1 MKNKLELSNYNF
13 TVNLQKIVLNN
24 FKNVSNGEVVFQ
36 SYKYREKISKKIKK
50 AKKDNIEYDYNI
62 EENLL
67 SDIIGLYGQNGSG
80 KTSIVDGINL
90 FKCIAS
96 GQKIP
101 SYVNDFIGN
110 KGNSIKLEFTFYIND
125 NLDNK
130 YSEQL
135 LTYVFEIGKVRDKL
149 NIIYEK
155 MYTYF
160 ILNDEIESRRKNL
173 IEFKMNASPSVKPNF
188 QNDIVNA
195 SYSKNAL
202 EVANELAQLTQT
214 SFIFG
219 EKAFNVLSNSVEIL
233 KIPLISLKAFAM
245 DNLVVIRNDRLRA
258 QENDEPIPF
267 NLIIYNSFD
276 RIVKEYLVSYNKPI
290 NLSLDEFNIFK
301 KTIESSNIVIGSIIP
316 GLQIEVNEVG
326 DKTLQDGT
334 KGKMIELLSVRDG
347 IKSPLVCESDGIKK
361 IIAIVSAIIAMVND
375 KKVCLV
381 VDELDAGV
389 YEYLLGEILYVLEN
403 DAEGQFLFT
412 SHNLRALETLSKDAI
427 VFTTTNPENRYI
439 RFLNIKSTNNLRD
452 LYIRSLKLG
461 GQKEWLYNNSDRND
475 IGYSFY
481 NAWED
486 GFDDN

>member
-50 AKKDNIEYDYNI
+50 AKKDNIDYDYNI
-62 EENLL
+62 DENLL

-101 SYVNDFIGN
+101 NYVNDFIGN
-110 KGNSIKLEFTFYIND
+110 KGNSIKLEFTFYIDD
-125 NLDNK
+125 NLDK
-130 YSEQL
+130 EDSQQL

-155 MYTYF
+155 MYTFF

-173 IEFKMNASPSVKPNF
+173 IEFKMDASPSVRPNF

-219 EKAFNVLSNSVEIL
+219 EKAFNVLSSSV
-233 KIPLISLKAFAM
+233 
-245 DNLVVIRNDRLRA
+245 
-258 QENDEPIPF
+258 
-267 NLIIYNSFD
+267 
-276 RIVKEYLVSYNKPI
+276 
-290 NLSLDEFNIFK
+290 
-301 KTIESSNIVIGSIIP
+301 
-316 GLQIEVNEVG
+316 
-326 DKTLQDGT
+326 
-334 KGKMIELLSVRDG
+334 
-347 IKSPLVCESDGIKK
+347 
-361 IIAIVSAIIAMVND
+361 
-375 KKVCLV
+375 
-381 VDELDAGV
+381 
-389 YEYLLGEILYVLEN
+389 
-403 DAEGQFLFT
+403 
-412 SHNLRALETLSKDAI
+412 
-427 VFTTTNPENRYI
+427 
-439 RFLNIKSTNNLRD
+439 
-452 LYIRSLKLG
+452 
-461 GQKEWLYNNSDRND
+461 D
-475 IGYSFY
+475 I
-481 NAWED
+481 
-486 GFDDN
+486 